1 MSDDR
6 NRTDTLFLV
15 NILNTMYNDNLRQI
29 NNLTNTL
36 NNIIR
41 SNNRIQD
48 MLVQL
53 LTNRN
58 TGTIN
63 NDFRTQNNPF
73 PTNNNN
79 NNRRRNNHPSSEIDN
94 LSMRLL
100 QSILNPTQMPQSSQ
114 GLTAIYQEFLNP
126 ITIHPTPQQIET
138 ATRRARYCDIAR
150 PLNTSCPISM
160 EEFNDNDNVTV
171 IRNCGHIFHTEH
183 LMNWFRTNCRCP
195 VCRHDIR
202 DYSNETAYD
211 VSGNHLSSN
220 IGLSFF

>member
-1 MSDDR
+1 MSSGG
-6 NRTDTLFLV
+6 NRTEALLLV

-41 SNNRIQD
+41 SNNVIQD
-48 MLVQL
+48 TLVQL
-53 LTNRN
+53 LTNHNINRN
-58 TGTIN
+58 IN
-63 NDFRTQNNPF
+63 SNVRPQNNPF
-73 PTNNNN
+73 P
-79 NNRRRNNHPSSEIDN
+79 NRRRNIEIDN
-94 LSMRLL
+94 MSMQLL
-100 QSILNPTQMPQSSQ
+100 QSILSPTQMPQTTQ

-126 ITIHPTPQQIET
+126 ITIHPTPQQIEN

-150 PLNTSCPISM
+150 PINTSCPISM

-211 VSGNHLSSN
+211 VSGNN
-220 IGLSFF
+220 LSFF